1 MFYYLVLDRVNKMD
15 VYNVISL
22 KQRSTCRHVSYFDTD
37 TYVILCHKQQL
48 EEMTE
53 ERKTKIK
60 NTNECLCYPLTIY
73 MRGGENYILIGG
85 DVQSLYDIHMFR
97 AS

>member
-1 MFYYLVLDRVNKMD
+1 MD
-15 VYNVISL
+15 VYSVISL

-73 MRGGENYILIGG
+73 MRGGEYYILIGG